1 MSLELQLSGKTA
13 IVTGGSAGIGLAI
26 ARALYSEG
34 VNVVIAARNPER
46 LEKAVADIQS
56 LPTPGAKIISISAD
70 LTQAESIDQIVS
82 TTLAQ
87 FGQIDIL
94 INNAG
99 SARAGS
105 FLELGDDAFLDA
117 WNLKL
122 LGYIRLVRAVVPH
135 QKNRHDGRIVNII
148 GGAGRTPRPSFLPG
162 GTTNAALL
170 NFTRGIS
177 KELAQYNIR
186 INAISPGLTGTE
198 RAERLAEQ
206 NAQIRGVSVEEIKA
220 ESLKSIPLGKIVKPE
235 EIAAL
240 ALFLASDLA
249 SSITGAEIL
258 VDGGNTPGV

>member
-1 MSLELQLSGKTA
+1 MSLDLKLSGKTA

-26 ARALYSEG
+26 AKSLYTEG

-46 LEKAVADIQS
+46 LENAVSAIQS
-56 LPTPGAKIISISAD
+56 LPTTGAKVISISAD
-70 LTQAESIDQIVS
+70 LTQAESVERVVS
-82 TTLAQ
+82 TTLQQ

-94 INNAG
+94 VNNAG

-105 FLELGDDAFLDA
+105 FLDLSDDVFLDA

-122 LGYIRLVRAVVPH
+122 LGYIRLVKAVVPH
-135 QKNRHDGRIVNII
+135 QKSRGDGRIVNII

-177 KELAQYNIR
+177 KELADYNIR
-186 INAISPGLTGTE
+186 INAISPGATATE

-206 NAQIRGVSVEEIKA
+206 NAQARGITVEQAKA
-220 ESLKSIPLGKIVKPE
+220 ETLQGIPLKRIAQPE

-240 ALFLASDLA
+240 TLFLVSDLA
-249 SSITGAEIL
+249 ASITGTEII
-258 VDGGNTPGV
+258 VDGGSTPGV

>member
-1 MSLELQLSGKTA
+1 MSLDLQLSGKTA

-26 ARALYSEG
+26 AKSLYTEG

-46 LEKAVADIQS
+46 LENAVSAIQS
-56 LPTPGAKIISISAD
+56 LPTPGAKVISISAD
-70 LTQAESIDQIVS
+70 LTQAESVERVVA
-82 TTLAQ
+82 TTLQQ

-94 INNAG
+94 VNNAG

-105 FLELGDDAFLDA
+105 FLDLSDEVFVDA

-122 LGYIRLVRAVVPH
+122 LGYIRLVKAVVPH
-135 QKNRHDGRIVNII
+135 QKNRGDGRIVNII

-177 KELAQYNIR
+177 KELAEYNIR
-186 INAISPGLTGTE
+186 INAISPGATATE

-206 NAQIRGVSVEEIKA
+206 NAQARGITVEEAKA
-220 ESLKSIPLGKIVKPE
+220 ATLQGIPLKRIAQPE

-240 ALFLASDLA
+240 TLFLVSDLA
-249 SSITGAEIL
+249 ASITGAEIL
-258 VDGGNTPGV
+258 VDGGSTPGV

>member
-26 ARALYSEG
+26 AKALYSEG
-34 VNVVIAARNPER
+34 VNVAIATRNPER
-46 LEKAVADIQS
+46 LENAVSAIQS
-56 LPTPGAKIISISAD
+56 LPTPGAKVISISAD
-70 LTQAESIDQIVS
+70 LTQAESVDNVVS

-94 INNAG
+94 VNNAG

-105 FLELGDDAFLDA
+105 FLDLSDDVFLDA

-122 LGYIRLVRAVVPH
+122 LGYIRLVKAVVPH
-135 QKNRHDGRIVNII
+135 QKNRGDGRIVNII
-148 GGAGRTPRPSFLPG
+148 GGAGRTPRPDFLPG

-177 KELAQYNIR
+177 KELAAYNIR
-186 INAISPGLTGTE
+186 INAISPGATATE

-206 NAQIRGVSVEEIKA
+206 NAQARGITVEQAKA
-220 ESLKSIPLGKIVKPE
+220 ESLQTIPLKRIAQPE
-235 EIAAL
+235 EIASL
-240 ALFLASDLA
+240 TLFLLSDLA
-249 SSITGAEIL
+249 ASITGAEIL
-258 VDGGNTPGV
+258 VDGGSTPGV

>member
-1 MSLELQLSGKTA
+1 MSLDLQLSGKTA

-26 ARALYSEG
+26 AKSLYSEG

-46 LEKAVADIQS
+46 LENAVSAIQS
-56 LPTPGAKIISISAD
+56 LPTTGAKVISISAD
-70 LTQAESIDQIVS
+70 LTQAESVERVVS
-82 TTLAQ
+82 TTLQQ

-94 INNAG
+94 VNNAG

-105 FLELGDDAFLDA
+105 FLDLSDDVFLDA

-122 LGYIRLVRAVVPH
+122 LGYIRLVKAVVPH
-135 QKNRHDGRIVNII
+135 QKSRGDGRIVNII

-177 KELAQYNIR
+177 KELAEYNIR
-186 INAISPGLTGTE
+186 INAISPGATATE

-206 NAQIRGVSVEEIKA
+206 NAQARGITVEQAKA
-220 ESLKSIPLGKIVKPE
+220 ETLQGIPLKRIAQPE

-240 ALFLASDLA
+240 TLFLVSDLA
-249 SSITGAEIL
+249 ASITGAEIL
-258 VDGGNTPGV
+258 VDGGSTPGV

>member
-1 MSLELQLSGKTA
+1 MSLELRLSGKTA
-13 IVTGGSAGIGLAI
+13 IVTGGSAGIGLAT
-26 ARALYSEG
+26 AKALYSEG
-34 VNVVIAARNPER
+34 VNVAIAARNPER
-46 LEKAVADIQS
+46 LENAVSAIQS
-56 LPTPGAKIISISAD
+56 LPSQGAKVIAISAD
-70 LTQAESIDQIVS
+70 LTQAESIEKVVS
-82 TTLAQ
+82 TTLQQ
-87 FGQIDIL
+87 FSQIDIL

-105 FLELGDDAFLDA
+105 FLDLADEAFIDA

-135 QKNRHDGRIVNII
+135 LQSRRDGRIVNII

-170 NFTRGIS
+170 NFTKGIS

-186 INAISPGLTGTE
+186 INAISPGATATE

-206 NAQIRGVSVEEIKA
+206 NAQIRGVSVEQIKA
-220 ESLKSIPLGKIVKPE
+220 ESLQAIPLGRIAQPE

-240 ALFLASDLA
+240 ALFLVSDFA
-249 SSITGAEIL
+249 ASITGTEII
-258 VDGGNTPGV
+258 VDGGQTPGV

>member
-1 MSLELQLSGKTA
+1 MSLDLQLSGKTA

-26 ARALYSEG
+26 AKSLYTEG

-46 LEKAVADIQS
+46 LENAVSAIQS
-56 LPTPGAKIISISAD
+56 LPTTGAKVISISAD
-70 LTQAESIDQIVS
+70 LTQAESVERVVS
-82 TTLAQ
+82 TTLQQ

-94 INNAG
+94 VNNAG

-105 FLELGDDAFLDA
+105 FLDLSDDVFLDA

-122 LGYIRLVRAVVPH
+122 LGYIRLVKAVVPH
-135 QKNRHDGRIVNII
+135 QKNRGDGRIVNII
-148 GGAGRTPRPSFLPG
+148 GGAGRTPRPSFLPD

-177 KELAQYNIR
+177 KELAEYNIR
-186 INAISPGLTGTE
+186 INAISPGATATE

-206 NAQIRGVSVEEIKA
+206 NAQARGITVEQAKA
-220 ESLKSIPLGKIVKPE
+220 ETLQGIPLKRIAQPE

-240 ALFLASDLA
+240 TLFLVSDLA
-249 SSITGAEIL
+249 ASITGTEIL
-258 VDGGNTPGV
+258 VDGGSTPGV